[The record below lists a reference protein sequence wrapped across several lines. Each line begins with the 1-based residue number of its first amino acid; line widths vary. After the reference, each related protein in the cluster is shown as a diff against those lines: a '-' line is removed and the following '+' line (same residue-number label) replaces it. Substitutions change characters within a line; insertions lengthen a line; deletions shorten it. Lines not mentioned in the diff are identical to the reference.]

1 MGQIVDRR
9 AAAGRDHAAHGC
21 HVGITDSEV
30 GEQRDATHGAQYTRR
45 VFETIPPPP
54 KRLLV
59 FARLPERGAV
69 KTRLAADIGDDRALA
84 VYEAMLRDTLRS
96 IGGSSDE
103 TEVEVCGRRPTP
115 RTRARSAAP
124 SARRARDADRRDPR
138 RPPLDG
144 VLGALLLHRT
154 ERIIAVG
161 VDDPTI
167 PRPLI
172 DTAFALLES
181 CDWVLGPATDGG
193 YYLIGCRGPA
203 FDNDAFQEIAWG
215 TSSVFTTTIAKIR
228 SWERNVAV
236 LPVRTDIDTA
246 EDLRAA
252 ERVGRVGKLLG
263 EWDV

>member
-1 MGQIVDRR
+1 M
-9 AAAGRDHAAHGC
+9 
-21 HVGITDSEV
+21 
-30 GEQRDATHGAQYTRR
+30 
-45 VFETIPPPP
+45 FETIPPPP

-69 KTRLAADIGDDRALA
+69 KTRLAADLGDDRALA

-96 IGGSSDE
+96 IGSSNDE
-103 TEVEVCGRRPTP
+103 TEVEVMWAPTDAADAG
-115 RTRARSAAP
+115 TLARAFGETSVAMQTGETLGDRLSMAFSERFFFHRS
-124 SARRARDADRRDPR
+124 
-138 RPPLDG
+138 
-144 VLGALLLHRT
+144 

-215 TSSVFTTTIAKIR
+215 TPSVFTTTIAKIR

-246 EDLRAA
+246 EDLQANDW
-252 ERVGRVGKLLG
+252 KP
-263 EWDV
+263 